1 MKKFDKKKLIFGL
14 RGKMVILSKIRGKM
28 VILPKM

>member
-1 MKKFDKKKLIFGL
+1 MP
-14 RGKMVILSKIRGKM
+14 RGKM